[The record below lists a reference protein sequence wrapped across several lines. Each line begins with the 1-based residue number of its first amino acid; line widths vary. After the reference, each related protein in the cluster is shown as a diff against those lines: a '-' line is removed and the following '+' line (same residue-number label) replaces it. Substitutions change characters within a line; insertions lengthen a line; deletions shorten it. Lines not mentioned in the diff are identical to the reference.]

1 MISGVRCVMT
11 AGTALMLLW
20 SASSWDM
27 HTLEVSVLL
36 AYLNVTDLHSVVD
49 LMLIALLH
57 MQVVGHTA
65 MPTLVLAVVQ
75 SFWMMF
81 SVSQVLTSY

>member
-1 MISGVRCVMT
+1 MTSGGQCVMT
-11 AGTALMLLW
+11 AGIPLMLLW

-36 AYLNVTDLHSVVD
+36 AYLNVTHLHSVVD

-65 MPTLVLAVVQ
+65 MPTLVLAMDLF
-75 SFWMMF
+75 SWMMF
-81 SVSQVLTSY
+81 SVPQFLTSY